1 MPASNSYSPAVLQ
14 RVLNKTRDR
23 DAVVA
28 TLVTKEL
35 LKRYPTPAKLR
46 SYLMTMATLPGPLF
60 DAKTNVVDQIKSVS
74 TKHRRTVIATT
85 RRARRARQEVVDNV
99 QRYNLCATCQCHS
112 VRINIGHA
120 AKSNGG
126 KAAKQVKTCLNI
138 GLCKA
143 APKL

>member
-1 MPASNSYSPAVLQ
+1 MPASNSYFPAVWQ

-35 LKRYPTPAKLR
+35 LKRYSTPAKLR
-46 SYLMTMATLPGPLF
+46 SYLMTMATLPGSLF
-60 DAKTNVVDQIKSVS
+60 DAKTNVVDQIEYVSTMS
-74 TKHRRTVIATT
+74 TKHRRRMTATNRT
-85 RRARRARQEVVDNV
+85 RQEVVDNV
-99 QRYNLCATCQCHS
+99 QRYNLCATCQRHS